1 MNVVATAGH
10 VDHGKS
16 LLLSALTGM
25 ETDRHVQERQR
36 GLTIDLGFCWTNLG
50 SAGDVAFIDVPGHE
64 RFINT
69 MLAGVGSR
77 PAVLFC
83 VAADGGWMPQSAEH
97 LAILDAIGCTNA
109 VVAVTRTDLADPT
122 TVIGEAE
129 REFAATSM
137 SGAAIVPVCA
147 KDGTGLSDLRSRLAQ
162 MLEAIPLPHADSDV
176 RLWIDRSFL
185 VKGAGRVVTGT
196 LQAGTLTVGNTLQL
210 QDTQVRVRGIETLG
224 RAVSSIVGPARVALN
239 VAGPDAPLARAGMC
253 LTTPD
258 RWIYTSEFDMRLRSG
273 TGPLPRQVGLH
284 FGTHRSPARPRALDD
299 RHVRVRLQTAIPLR
313 VGDRVVLCD
322 PSTRALWAGSVL
334 DPVPPEL
341 TRRGD
346 AKRRATVLASAPNS
360 ASLDFEL
367 QSRGLVQRRQLEQ
380 MGVDVP
386 EDADIGA
393 DGWMLSDQM
402 ALTMRRRIQEHL
414 AEHEGEPVSVS
425 EVMGRAGCPD
435 QNILRGVVKPPLRL
449 GNGFVVGEGRWRDA
463 IRELA
468 CEAPAIRLITAEWL
482 EARSVS
488 PRVLQYCTANDIL
501 VSLTRDMWLPSVDM
515 AQVKGLLGRLPDPFT
530 AGEARRALGL
540 SRSWTLLVLAH
551 CDARGVTYRHE
562 DDRRSVRP

>member
-25 ETDRHVQERQR
+25 QTDRHVQERQR
-36 GLTIDLGFCWTNLG
+36 GQTIDLGFCWTNLG

-109 VVAVTRTDLADPT
+109 VVAVTRTDLADPAT
-122 TVIGEAE
+122 AIGEAE

-162 MLEAIPLPHADSDV
+162 MLEVIPLPHADSDV
-176 RLWIDRSFL
+176 RLWIDRSF
-185 VKGAGRVVTGT
+185 VVHGAGRVVTGT
-196 LQAGTLTVGNTLQL
+196 LQAGTLTVGDTLQI

-224 RAVSSIVGPARVALN
+224 RAVSSIVGSARVALN
-239 VAGPDAPLARAGMC
+239 VAGPDASLAGSGMC

-284 FGTHRSPARPRALDD
+284 FGTHRTSARARTLDD
-299 RHVRVRLQTAIPLR
+299 RHIRVMLQTAIPLR
-313 VGDRVVLCD
+313 VGDRVVLRD
-322 PSTRALWAGSVL
+322 PSTRVTWAGSVL
-334 DPVPPEL
+334 DPVPPKL

-346 AKRRATVLASAPNS
+346 AKRRATVLASAPNN
-360 ASLDFEL
+360 ASLAFEL
-367 QSRGLVQRRQLEQ
+367 QTRGLVQRSKLVQL
-380 MGVDVP
+380 GVEVP
-386 EDADIGA
+386 VSLTAEG
-393 DGWMLSDQM
+393 GPWLLSDQK
-402 ALTMRRRIQEHL
+402 AEKIREGLQEL
-414 AEHEGEPVSVS
+414 LDMNNAEPVPVP
-425 EVMGRAGCPD
+425 EVMGWLGCED
-435 QNILRGVVKPPLRL
+435 LAILQGVVKPPLRMET
-449 GNGFVVGEGRWRDA
+449 GFVLGEGTWTVVVDELVRGECQ
-463 IRELA
+463 IR
-468 CEAPAIRLITAEWL
+468 PITVEWL
-482 EARSVS
+482 KANAVS
-488 PRVLQYCTANDIL
+488 PRVLRYCTASGVL
-501 VSLTRDMWLPSVDM
+501 VPIVSGVWLSSADVGRLPSV
-515 AQVKGLLGRLPDPFT
+515 LRELPDPFT
-530 AGEARRALGL
+530 ASEARQALGL
-540 SRSWTLLVLAH
+540 SRRCTLQILNHL
-551 CDARGVTYRHE
+551 DSRGVTLRHQ
-562 DDRRSVRP
+562 DSRRSIRS